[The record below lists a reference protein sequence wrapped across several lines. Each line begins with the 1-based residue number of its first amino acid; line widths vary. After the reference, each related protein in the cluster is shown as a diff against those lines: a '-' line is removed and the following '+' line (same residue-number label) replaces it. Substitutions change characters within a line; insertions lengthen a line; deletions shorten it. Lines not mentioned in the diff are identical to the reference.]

1 MAKLSISQAWDE
13 CRAILA
19 RDGKLIS
26 TVALALFVLPG
37 IVLNVV
43 TPSVRAGDLPAPGLW
58 IAVVVIV
65 VLISMIGQLSV
76 IRLALGPHITV
87 QEAIVHGS
95 RRLIAYLGAVCLWI
109 APILIVDSIL
119 FKIIKGNPTHPSVA
133 AALLLLLVN
142 LTAMIIAVRLLFLSP
157 VASAED
163 ENSFVVLRRS
173 WELTHGNWW
182 RLFGFMLVFFVGAVI
197 VVWAVSAVAG
207 LLMQLAFGD
216 VSPLSIGGLIVIIIS
231 QLISGALYVVLFVM
245 LARLYVQRAGGA
257 GTQPSVPSSGI

>member
-109 APILIVDSIL
+109 APILVVDSIL
-119 FKIIKGNPTHPSVA
+119 FKIIKADPAHPSVA
-133 AALLLLLVN
+133 AALLLLLIN
-142 LTAMIIAVRLLFLSP
+142 LTALIIAVRLLLLSA

-182 RLFGFMLVFFVGAVI
+182 RLFGFMLVFIIGAFVA
-197 VVWAVSAVAG
+197 VWAIGSVVG
-207 LLMQLAFGD
+207 LLVRFAFDD
-216 VSPLSIGGLIVIIIS
+216 VNPLSVGGLIVIIIS
-231 QLISGALYVVLFVM
+231 QLISGALSVVLFVM
-245 LARLYVQRAGGA
+245 LARIYAQRAGRPDA
-257 GTQPSVPSSGI
+257 TPEVFR